1 MAKHSGKDWQFTP
14 PRRFTMYISIV
25 KAPDKDYVWLCLP
38 WGLPVLLELKL
49 KAKGRVGVR

>member
-14 PRRFTMYISIV
+14 PQRFTMYISIV
-25 KAPDKDYVWLCLP
+25 KAPDKDNVWLCLP